1 MNTRHAAPAP
11 VPGPV
16 PAPVPAPAA
25 LPGEPPVQVA
35 ELDLARPGE
44 LRRPGYGERYRPTGR
59 QALALVRS
67 AGRPLG
73 TVTAHAPDGHPEQLC
88 AALHAAAHRRFDP
101 LAGQPDAGADAEAED
116 DPGEEPTVSVV
127 VCTRNRPELLI
138 RCLDS
143 LLRTRYP
150 YLDAIVVD
158 NAPTDDAVRHLL
170 PQRYGRRVRYLHE
183 PVPGLARARN
193 RGLAA
198 ARGTICAFADDDLVL
213 DPQWL
218 PALAAGFRAAPR
230 TACVTGLVLPAE
242 LDTRAQLLLERYGGY
257 GKGFAPRD
265 YTLRT
270 PTGDPLHPFATGR
283 LGTGANMAFRTE
295 VLRAIG
301 GFDPATSTGT
311 PARGGEDLLAFLQV
325 LTAGHTVSYRPDAIV
340 WHPHRREL
348 DTLPRQAFGL
358 GAGFG
363 AYLAAAVHHQP
374 RLLAAL
380 LPLVPRGLWRTAHR
394 GAPATSADP
403 SGPADPLLRALR
415 RRELLGLLYGPL
427 GYLRSLRAQR
437 RADHRIAE
445 HRIAER
451 RLAEHRLA
459 ERRLAEHRSGE
470 RRLAERRLVERRRAE
485 RRHAGAQFTDGPGAE
500 HQLALGPGPF
510 DRPGRTDGAGR

>member
-1 MNTRHAAPAP
+1 MNTRNAASAPAP
-11 VPGPV
+11 VPASASAV
-16 PAPVPAPAA
+16 
-25 LPGEPPVQVA
+25 LPEEPPVQVV
-35 ELDLARPGE
+35 ELDLTRPGE
-44 LRRPGYGERYRPTGR
+44 LRRPGYGEWYRPAGR
-59 QALALVRS
+59 RALALVRS

-73 TVTAHAPDGHPEQLC
+73 TVTAHAPGGRPEQLC
-88 AALHAAAHRRFDP
+88 AALHAAAHRRFDAQ
-101 LAGQPDAGADAEAED
+101 AGESQAGESGPGGPDGSGAGAEED
-116 DPGEEPTVSVV
+116 TGEEPTVSVV
-127 VCTRNRPELLI
+127 VCTHNRPELLI

-143 LLRTRYP
+143 LLRTHYP
-150 YLDAIVVD
+150 YLDAVVVD
-158 NAPTDDAVRHLL
+158 NAPADDTVRRLL
-170 PQRYGRRVRYLHE
+170 LQRYGRRVRYLRE

-218 PALAAGFRAAPR
+218 PALAAGFRGAPR

-265 YTLRT
+265 HTLHT

-295 VLRAIG
+295 VLRALG
-301 GFDPATSTGT
+301 GFDPATGTGT
-311 PARGGEDLLAFLQV
+311 PALGGEDLLAFLQV

-348 DTLPRQAFGL
+348 DTLPRQVFGL

-363 AYLAAAVHHQP
+363 AYLAAAVRHQP

-380 LPLVPRGLWRTAHR
+380 VPLIPRGLWRTAHR
-394 GAPATSADP
+394 GAPAATPTA
-403 SGPADPLLRALR
+403 PADPLLRTLR

-427 GYLRSLRAQR
+427 GYLRSLRAQH
-437 RADHRIAE
+437 RADHRITE

-451 RLAEHRLA
+451 RLADRRRDERRYAERPFADGEAADHRVA
-459 ERRLAEHRSGE
+459 ERRPAEPRP
-470 RRLAERRLVERRRAE
+470 AERRPAE
-485 RRHAGAQFTDGPGAE
+485 RQLTDGPG
-500 HQLALGPGPF
+500 
-510 DRPGRTDGAGR
+510 R

>member
-1 MNTRHAAPAP
+1 MNTRSTA
-11 VPGPV
+11 
-16 PAPVPAPAA
+16 PAPVPAPAV
-25 LPGEPPVQVA
+25 LPGKPPVQVA

-44 LRRPGYGERYRPTGR
+44 LRRPGYGERYRPAGR

-101 LAGQPDAGADAEAED
+101 LTGQPDAEAEAED

-127 VCTRNRPELLI
+127 VCTHNRPELLI

-143 LLRTRYP
+143 LLRTHYP

-158 NAPTDDAVRHLL
+158 NAPADDAVRRLL

-242 LDTRAQLLLERYGGY
+242 LDTRAQLLLERYSGY

-295 VLRAIG
+295 VLRALG

-348 DTLPRQAFGL
+348 DTLPRQVFGL

-380 LPLVPRGLWRTAHR
+380 LPLIPRGLWRTAHR
-394 GAPATSADP
+394 GAPATPADP
-403 SGPADPLLRALR
+403 SGPADPLMRALR

-437 RADHRIAE
+437 RAERRIAE
-445 HRIAER
+445 HRSAER
-451 RLAEHRLA
+451 RLAD
-459 ERRLAEHRSGE
+459 
-470 RRLAERRLVERRRAE
+470 RRRAE
-485 RRHAGAQFTDGPGAE
+485 RRHAEEQFADGRGAE
-500 HQLALGPGPF
+500 HRLALSSGSF